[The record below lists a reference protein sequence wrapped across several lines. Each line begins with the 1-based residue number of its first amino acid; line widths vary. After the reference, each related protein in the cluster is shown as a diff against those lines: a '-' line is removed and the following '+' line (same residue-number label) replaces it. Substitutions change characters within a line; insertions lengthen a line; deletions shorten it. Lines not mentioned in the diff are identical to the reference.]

1 MKGIKKHIEPRKYSS
16 SIFLFF
22 LILLCSVGLGGVLQN
37 ADQRATA
44 TALMLDIPLPSPSS
58 THLRRE
64 PLRDALTLDIDRE
77 GSIDAVP
84 ERYQLGQELYIQNCA
99 SCHIPI
105 PPQVFPTETWKQ
117 LLSDPQHYGQKLRPI
132 FNPQRTILWN
142 YLVAFSRRL
151 PKDGE
156 TPYRFGSSN
165 YFKALHPRVPLPKP
179 VTLGSCV
186 SCHPKSPQ
194 FNFRKLSPEWQNAP

>member
-1 MKGIKKHIEPRKYSS
+1 MKGIKKHIEPRKYRS

-44 TALMLDIPLPSPSS
+44 TALIADIPLPSPSS
-58 THLRRE
+58 TQLRRE
-64 PLRDALTLDIDRE
+64 PLRDALALDIDRE

-117 LLSDPQHYGQKLRPI
+117 LLSDPEHYGQKLRPI
-132 FNPQRTILWN
+132 FNPQHTILWN

-151 PKDGE
+151 PKEGE

-165 YFKALHPRVPLPKP
+165 YFQALHPHVPLPKP

-186 SCHPKSPQ
+186 SCHPKSPE